1 MGAWDA
7 TIFGND
13 TACDW
18 AYGLE
23 NVDDFGLIEQT
34 LQSVLAVGTDDLD
47 APEAEEGLAAA
58 EVVAGLLGRW
68 GVRNVYTETAEAW
81 GKRFQLKP
89 SQDLIQR
96 AAQVVDRVMAAPS
109 ELLALWE
116 EAGDADFAAW
126 KAVVEGLK
134 ERLIGANGD

>member
-23 NVDDFGLIEQT
+23 AVDDLSLIEQT
-34 LQSVLAVGTDDLD
+34 LQAALDVGEEYLD
-47 APEAEEGLAAA
+47 ASEAEEALAAA

-68 GVRNVYTETAEAW
+68 GVRSAYTEPAEAW
-81 GKRFQLKP
+81 VQRVQLKP
-89 SQDLIQR
+89 SQELTHKAVQ
-96 AAQVVDRVMAAPS
+96 AADRVLAEPS
-109 ELLALWE
+109 ELLELWA
-116 EAGDADFAAW
+116 EADAEDFAAW
-126 KAVVEGLK
+126 KGHVDDLK
-134 ERLIGANGD
+134 KRLVA